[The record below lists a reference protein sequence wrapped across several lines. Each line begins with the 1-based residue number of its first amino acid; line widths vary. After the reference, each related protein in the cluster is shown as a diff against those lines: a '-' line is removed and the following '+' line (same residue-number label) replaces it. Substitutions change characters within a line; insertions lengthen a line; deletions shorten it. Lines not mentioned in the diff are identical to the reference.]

1 MTEARRPMTAV
12 EWLLLVALSVLWG
25 GSFFFFKVLDTEL
38 PVFTI
43 VLGRVAIAALL
54 LHLVLLLR
62 GELAALRD
70 LPWRQMSVMAL
81 LNDVVP
87 FSLFVFAE
95 TRITS
100 GLAAILNATTP
111 AFTVIVAHDLTH
123 DEKISAA
130 KLVGVALGFAG
141 VVLLTGANLGDAT
154 SSGTGLAMAACLVA
168 AILYAFAGIYGRRF
182 RDVPPMAIASG
193 QVAASTVLLLPLA
206 LAADHPWTLPM
217 PNLTTIAALIGL
229 AALSTALAYRIY
241 FRLLATAGATNLLL
255 VTVLS
260 PVSAL
265 ALGAMFL
272 HEEITASALAG
283 LATIALGLAAIDGR
297 AWTAFRRG
305 ARWAANE

>member
-1 MTEARRPMTAV
+1 MAEARRPMTAV
-12 EWLLLVALSVLWG
+12 EWLLLAALSVLWG
-25 GSFFFFKVLDTEL
+25 GSFFFFKVLDAEL

-62 GELAALRD
+62 HELPVLRE
-70 LPWRQMSVMAL
+70 LPWRQIGVMAL
-81 LNDVVP
+81 LNNVVP

-111 AFTVIVAHDLTH
+111 AFTVVAAHLFTG

-141 VVLLTGANLGDAT
+141 VVLLTGGKFGDT
-154 SSGTGLAMAACLVA
+154 TNSGSGVALAACLVA
-168 AILYAFAGIYGRRF
+168 AMLYAFAGIYGRRF
-182 RDVPPMAIASG
+182 RGMPPMAIAAS
-193 QVAASTVLLLPLA
+193 QVTASTVLLLPVA
-206 LAADHPWTLPM
+206 LAADQPWTLPM
-217 PNLTTIAALIGL
+217 PHLTTIAALVGL
-229 AALSTALAYRIY
+229 AALSTALAYLIY

-265 ALGAMFL
+265 VLGTLFL
-272 HEEITASALAG
+272 HEAITASAIVG
-283 LATIALGLAAIDGR
+283 LATIGLGLAAIDGR
-297 AWTAFRRG
+297 LWTAFLRS

>member
-70 LPWRQMSVMAL
+70 LPWRQIGVMAL
-81 LNDVVP
+81 LNNVVP

-111 AFTVIVAHDLTH
+111 AFTVIVAHALTH
-123 DEKISAA
+123 DEKLGAA

-141 VVLLTGANLGDAT
+141 VVLLTGAKFGDAT

-168 AILYAFAGIYGRRF
+168 AILYAFAGIYGRCF

-229 AALSTALAYRIY
+229 AALSTALAYLIY

-265 ALGAMFL
+265 ALGALFL
-272 HEEITASALAG
+272 NEEITVSALAG
-283 LATIALGLAAIDGR
+283 LATIGLGLAAIDGR
-297 AWTAFRRG
+297 LWIAFRRG
-305 ARWAANE
+305 ARWAAND